1 MEKPEKARKK
11 SVQKLNPLPS
21 SSKVINSE
29 DSAWRS
35 QGSASQNQ
43 VGTAPGE
50 NRDKISRVAS
60 RVDAMKKK
68 EVAARGGVAGRRQ
81 RIE

>member
-1 MEKPEKARKK
+1 MEHQLLGDKPYENSSPSMEKPEKARKK

-29 DSAWRS
+29 DSAWRA

-50 NRDKISRVAS
+50 NRDKISRVA
-60 RVDAMKKK
+60 VIM
-68 EVAARGGVAGRRQ
+68 ARS
-81 RIE
+81 I